1 VITSARLRLRRAQL
15 LPLLVGLL
23 LLPLLFR
30 LPADPERLAPAAIE
44 RAFLPELSARLAP
57 HGGAAGRALVLDL
70 AGPGRDALRRSL
82 EQRLA
87 DLAAESPAV
96 GGETQAQR
104 PLHLSLAWTV
114 DGRALHLRGSLRSL
128 NLETFVDERYRLPGG
143 ESLLPPLVAIVLAF
157 AFRNTLLC
165 LLAGIWVGA
174 TLIVGGN
181 PLLGL
186 FWVGYEGILRHAL
199 LDRFRLEILVF
210 IFGLVG
216 TVGIMSRMGGVAG
229 MLQAAGRAVRG
240 VRSTQLFATLMG
252 FLVFFDDYA
261 NTILVGTTMRP
272 LTDRWRVSRERLAYI
287 VDSTAAPVAGL
298 SALSTWVA
306 YEMSLYADQLPAAGV
321 DQDAYIVFLRT
332 LPFRFYSIFTLVLL
346 LFGSAMNR
354 SFGPML
360 AAERRARGGAV
371 APTAERRGRAEQ
383 LSAQALRRTEAKP
396 GLPARWINAALP
408 LGLIIAVTLLL
419 MFHYGDSEGRGL
431 AALADVD
438 YLRGTVLAGA
448 ESSRAL
454 AWASLVGF
462 VAALLLARG
471 QRLLGWREGL
481 AAGVGN
487 FQAMLEAV
495 GILILAW
502 TMGKVCGDLGTSE
515 ALIGAT
521 GGRLAEAALLF
532 PVLLFLTGAAVS
544 FATGSSWS
552 TMAILLPN
560 VVVLA
565 AQLGE
570 QTTLGRE
577 GLLLLSIGAVLE
589 GSIFGDH
596 CSPVSDTTILSSVA
610 SGCPHMAHVRTQM
623 PIALVALGLSLGA
636 GYLPVALGLPAWAA
650 LAIGAVAAFGFLR
663 LVGRVPQATAAG
675 HAPTP

>member
-1 VITSARLRLRRAQL
+1 M
-15 LPLLVGLL
+15 
-23 LLPLLFR
+23 
-30 LPADPERLAPAAIE
+30 
-44 RAFLPELSARLAP
+44 
-57 HGGAAGRALVLDL
+57 
-70 AGPGRDALRRSL
+70 
-82 EQRLA
+82 
-87 DLAAESPAV
+87 
-96 GGETQAQR
+96 
-104 PLHLSLAWTV
+104 
-114 DGRALHLRGSLRSL
+114 
-128 NLETFVDERYRLPGG
+128 
-143 ESLLPPLVAIVLAF
+143 LAF
-157 AFRNTLLC
+157 AFRNTRLC

-181 PLLGL
+181 LLAGL

-199 LDRFRLEILVF
+199 RDRFRLEILVF

-229 MLQAAGRAVRG
+229 MLQAARRAVRG
-240 VRSTQLFATLMG
+240 VRSTQLFASAMG

-272 LTDRWRVSRERLAYI
+272 LTDRWRISRERLAYI

-321 DQDAYIVFLRT
+321 HQDAYIVFLRT
-332 LPFRFYSIFTLVLL
+332 LPYRFYSIFTLVLL

-396 GLPARWINAALP
+396 GLPARWVNAALP

-454 AWASLVGF
+454 AWASIAGF

-471 QRLLGWREGL
+471 QPTRASCTTRCRQPPATAGLGLDRGLCGGAAAGARAAAAGL
-481 AAGVGN
+481 ARRAG
-487 FQAMLEAV
+487 
-495 GILILAW
+495 
-502 TMGKVCGDLGTSE
+502 C
-515 ALIGAT
+515 
-521 GGRLAEAALLF
+521 
-532 PVLLFLTGAAVS
+532 
-544 FATGSSWS
+544 
-552 TMAILLPN
+552 
-560 VVVLA
+560 
-565 AQLGE
+565 
-570 QTTLGRE
+570 
-577 GLLLLSIGAVLE
+577 
-589 GSIFGDH
+589 
-596 CSPVSDTTILSSVA
+596 
-610 SGCPHMAHVRTQM
+610 
-623 PIALVALGLSLGA
+623 
-636 GYLPVALGLPAWAA
+636 GLPARGPRPAGLGRA
-650 LAIGAVAAFGFLR
+650 GDRHGSGLR
-663 LVGRVPQATAAG
+663 LPAPGRPRAAG
-675 HAPTP
+675 DGRRQRAYSLTGSTWMAFTTSVTRSPGASCSSSTDSVVSTEAIAQGTSTVNLTRDITSPRFTLVTVAWILLRAPYCMAGSFGYRPATDRSCYTVAHSRPGAYP